1 MQGIVNLTEP
11 QENGGLRVVLPP
23 ISPSQSGVF
32 LEYDMMTAPTVRF
45 AFLTVFSL
53 AAVIHSQA
61 AVSSSAPDAK
71 SPTGPVGEL
80 SFNRDIR
87 PILAEKCFFCHGPD
101 PGTRKAE
108 LRLDTEAGLFNARKN
123 DPAVV
128 LRGKVSES
136 ELVRRITS
144 TDKEE
149 VMPPPKSHKE
159 LKPGEVELLQRWIK
173 QGAPWQPHWSFI
185 APEKAA
191 LPAVKN
197 EAWVKTPLDRFIL
210 AKLESK
216 GLQPAPEAE
225 PRVLFRRLH
234 LDLTGLPPRGEDT
247 DAFLADYA
255 AEPELALSQWI
266 DRLMHSTAWGEHRAR
281 YWLDAAR
288 YGDTHGLHI
297 DNYREM
303 WLYRDWVIRAFNTN
317 KLFSE
322 FTMEQIAGDLLPHP
336 RQDQL
341 VATGF
346 QRCNITTAEGGTIA
360 EENLANYAADRVQTM
375 GWVYLGL
382 TMNCSQCH
390 DHKFDPITQ
399 RDYYSMAA
407 FFRNTTQGGSDGNV
421 KDGKG
426 PVLVVPN
433 EMDRVRWKE
442 LPEALAKNTEERKT
456 RMQAG
461 VPELE
466 AWLASV
472 KSVGLAA
479 GTLSDKLVITVPLD
493 EGKGNELKRFA
504 EGAGEPSGFTN
515 KAELEWI
522 PAGKS
527 GPAPVFGKATGISLG
542 DVADFDTKQPFSY
555 GAWVKAKAGVSGGIL
570 SRMDT
575 KAKLR
580 GYDLFQSDKMF
591 AVHIIDAWPEKA
603 LKVTT
608 GAVVR
613 PGVWQHV
620 FVTYD
625 GSGKG
630 AGVKVYVDGKEEK
643 LKVEKNDLV
652 SGGTIRSQASFV
664 VGQRGDGPGFEGGAV
679 QDVRVYGKVLAAVDV
694 KGLVGLPALKTAL
707 AAAPEK
713 RTPAQRTALQEHYF
727 NFTDKSHMALNA
739 SLIKLTQ
746 EQEAIRERSPMTHI
760 QEEMK
765 DKMPM
770 ANVLLRGQYNKVGDA
785 VEALPPAALHPL
797 PEGAPRNRL
806 GLAQWLVDK
815 RNPLTSRVTVNRFWQ
830 EVFGQGLV
838 RTSDD
843 FGLMGATPSNQALLD
858 WLAADFRDNGGD
870 IRHLFKLML
879 SSAAYRQSAKVT
891 PEKLEKDRDNA
902 LVSRGPRFRMDAE
915 MVRDNALATS
925 GLLVSKLYGPPVRPY
940 QPESIWEV
948 VGLPGGNTRNY
959 VQDHGVSLYRRTL
972 YNFWKRMAPPPSL
985 DLFNAPSREVSCLR
999 RERTNTP
1006 LQALVTLN
1014 DPQFVEAARHLAETA
1029 IQAGGDQDAKVID
1042 FILEK
1047 VLSRPAKP
1055 AERDILLSSR
1065 RDFLKHYEAKPEDAT
1080 ALLGVGESK
1089 PVLPAATVTPAQL
1102 AAWTMVCNEV
1112 LNLDEMLNK

>member
-1 MQGIVNLTEP
+1 MSI
-11 QENGGLRVVLPP
+11 
-23 ISPSQSGVF
+23 
-32 LEYDMMTAPTVRF
+32 PTVRF
-45 AFLTVFSL
+45 TFLTVFSFV
-53 AAVIHSQA
+53 AIIYSQS
-61 AVSSSAPDAK
+61 AVSSVALVADSSAA
-71 SPTGPVGEL
+71 PTGDLV
-80 SFNRDIR
+80 FNRDIR

-108 LRLDTEAGLFNARKN
+108 LRLDTEAGLFNARK
-123 DPAVV
+123 DEPAVV

-136 ELVRRITS
+136 ELVRRIKS
-144 TDKEE
+144 TDADEI
-149 VMPPPKSHKE
+149 MPPPKSHKQ
-159 LKPGEVELLQRWIK
+159 LNLAEVALLERWVK
-173 QGAPWQPHWSFI
+173 QGAPWQPHWAFI
-185 APEKAA
+185 PPQKGE
-191 LPAVKN
+191 LPVVKN

-234 LDLTGLPPRGEDT
+234 FDLTGLPPRSEDVE
-247 DAFLADYA
+247 AFLADYA

-266 DRLMHSTAWGEHRAR
+266 DRLMNSTAWGEHRAR

-303 WLYRDWVIRAFNTN
+303 WLYRDWVIRAFNSN
-317 KLFSE
+317 KLFSD
-322 FTMEQIAGDLLPHP
+322 FTMEQIAGDLLANP

-407 FFRNTTQGGSDGNV
+407 FFRNTTQGASDGNV
-421 KDGKG
+421 KDGRG

-433 EMDRVRWKE
+433 EMDRARWKE
-442 LPEALAKNTEERKT
+442 LPEVLAKNAEERKQ
-456 RMQAG
+456 RMATG
-461 VPELE
+461 APEFE
-466 AWLASV
+466 AWLASA
-472 KSVGLAA
+472 KPDGLAA
-479 GTLSDKLVITVPLD
+479 GSLSDKLIVNAPLD
-493 EGKGNELKRFA
+493 EGKGNDFKSFN
-504 EGAGEPSGFTN
+504 GAGVEPVLLKSKTD
-515 KAELEWI
+515 LEWN
-522 PAGKS
+522 PAGKHGS
-527 GPAPVFGKATGISLG
+527 APVFGKATGISLG
-542 DVADFDTKQPFSY
+542 NVADFDGSQPFSY
-555 GAWVKAKAGVSGGIL
+555 GAFVKAKAGVSGGIL

-575 KAKLR
+575 KSKLR
-580 GYDLFQSDKMF
+580 GYDLFQSDKAF

-625 GSGKG
+625 GSRKG
-630 AGVKVYVDGKEEK
+630 AGVKIYVDGKEEK
-643 LKVEKNDLV
+643 LKVEKNDLAE
-652 SGGTIRSQASFV
+652 GTIRSQAEFV
-664 VGQRGDGPGFEGGAV
+664 VGQRGGDSSGFEGGAV
-679 QDVRVYGKVLAAVDV
+679 QDVRVYGKVLPAADV
-694 KGLVGLPALKTAL
+694 KGLGGLPALKTAL
-707 AAAPEK
+707 AAVPEK

-727 NFTDKSHMALNA
+727 NFTDKAYIALNA
-739 SLIKLTQ
+739 SLVKLTK
-746 EQEAIRERSPMTHI
+746 EQDAIRERSPLTHI

-770 ANVLLRGQYNKVGDA
+770 ANILLRGQYNKLGDV
-785 VEALPPAALHPL
+785 VEALPPASLHPL
-797 PEGAPRNRL
+797 PEGAPKNRL

-815 RNPLTSRVTVNRFWQ
+815 RNPLTPRVTVNRFWQ

-843 FGLMGATPSNQALLD
+843 FGLMGAIPSNQALLD

-870 IRHLFKLML
+870 VRQLFKLML

-902 LVSRGPRFRMDAE
+902 FVSRGPRFRMDAE

-940 QPESIWEV
+940 QPESIWDV
-948 VGLPGGNTRNY
+948 VGLPNGNTRLY
-959 VQDHGVSLYRRTL
+959 VQDHGESLYRRTL

-1029 IQAGGDQDAKVID
+1029 LQAGGDQDAKVVD
-1042 FILEK
+1042 FIIEK
-1047 VLSRPAKP
+1047 TLARPVKP
-1055 AERDILLSSR
+1055 AEREVLLSSR
-1065 RDFLKHYEAKPEDAT
+1065 RDFLKHYEAKPEDAA

-1089 PVLPAATVTPAQL
+1089 PALLAAQVTPAQL
-1102 AAWTMVCNEV
+1102 ASWTMVCNEV